1 MLRAAR
7 LSLVLVV
14 VLTVQ
19 TTWLT
24 DLRPFGVPGDLLLL
38 LAIAA
43 GMAGGPVRGATVG
56 FVAGI
61 AMDLV
66 LTSPLGLSALAYLA
80 VGYAVGTV
88 HDGVLRSAPWIPVVA
103 AFVAS
108 VLGVI
113 FFVVL
118 GQLVGQQFRL
128 PHLPRIVLVTAVLN
142 ALLVFPALFVAR
154 WVERAAPDRMMSHSM
169 RGLR

>member
-1 MLRAAR
+1 MRAVR
-7 LSLVLVV
+7 LGLVLLP

-19 TTWLT
+19 TTWMAE
-24 DLRPFGVPGDLLLL
+24 LRPFGAPGDLLML

-43 GMAGGPVRGATVG
+43 GMAGGPLRGAVVG
-56 FVAGI
+56 FVAGM

-66 LTSPLGLSALAYLA
+66 LLTPFGLSSLTYLA

-88 HDGVLRSAPWIPVVA
+88 HEGVLRSAPWIPVVA

-108 VLGVI
+108 AVGVV

-118 GQLVGQQFRL
+118 GQLVGQQFRIPQL
-128 PHLPRIVLVTAVLN
+128 PQVVLVTATIN
-142 ALLVFPALFVAR
+142 ALLVFPAVSVMR
-154 WVERAAPDRMMSHSM
+154 WIEKGAPDRMLGAA
-169 RGLR
+169 R